1 MVTDKLISSNAYS
14 LWLNDLDAN
23 TGSILFG
30 GVDTD
35 QFEGTLATLPIQQ
48 EGGEYAEFLIA
59 LTAVSI
65 AGTSIVTNQNI
76 AVLLDSGT
84 SLTYLPNA
92 ITQSIYD
99 SVGAQY
105 DNQAGTAYV
114 PCSLAQNTST
124 IDYTFTSPTIKI
136 TMAELVLDL
145 TDANGQ
151 PVTFSNGQ
159 QACIFGIAPAGSSTS
174 ILGDTFLRSAY
185 VVYDLSNNQI
195 SLAQTK
201 FNVTTSNVL
210 EIGTGSSAVPSA
222 TAVQGAA
229 SATSASGGG
238 SLAGNPAAAA
248 SSAAAAASMK
258 TAAPLGAVV
267 AVGAA
272 MLFAAM

>member
-1 MVTDKLISSNAYS
+1 V
-14 LWLNDLDAN
+14 
-23 TGSILFG
+23 
-30 GVDTD
+30 
-35 QFEGTLATLPIQQ
+35 
-48 EGGEYAEFLIA
+48 
-59 LTAVSI
+59 
-65 AGTSIVTNQNI
+65 

-84 SLTYLPNA
+84 SLTYLPDA
-92 ITQSIYD
+92 IAQSIYN

-105 DNQAGTAYV
+105 DSQAGTAYV

-124 IDYTFTSPTIKI
+124 LDYTFTSPTIKV
-136 TMAELVLDL
+136 TMAELVIAL

-151 PVTFSNGQ
+151 PVYFNNGQ
-159 QACIFGIAPAGSSTS
+159 QACVFGIAPAGSSTS
-174 ILGDTFLRSAY
+174 VLGDTFLRSAY

-229 SATSASGGG
+229 SATGASNGG
-238 SLAGNPAAAA
+238 SVAGNTAAAS

-258 TAAPLGAVV
+258 TTAPLGAVV

-272 MLFAAM
+272 MIFAAI